1 MRLRRK
7 RIFRGVALAF
17 AIAAFAVPT
26 AQARPLSK
34 WGTNPTAT
42 AAASYTPQQLRALH
56 LRSQGMDKRYGL
68 AARNTV
74 SSVEPSGASVL
85 VASSSG
91 FAWGDAFIGA
101 GAAIATA
108 IVLVAGFVVIT
119 RREQPLGV

>member
-56 LRSQGMDKRYGL
+56 LRSQGMDKPYGL
-68 AARNTV
+68 A
-74 SSVEPSGASVL
+74 L

-108 IVLVAGFVVIT
+108 IVLVAGFVVIM